1 MASDKGPSV
10 SEYLASQPEDRRKTL
25 AAVREVIRD
34 NLPDGYAERVGA
46 SGMILYEVPLSR
58 YPTTYNKQPL
68 QYVALAPQ
76 KNYYALY
83 LSAPYAS
90 SGLLKWFTEA
100 YRKSGKKLDMGKS
113 CVRFKSLED
122 LPLDVIGQCVARV
135 PVDDFVAMYEEGRK
149 AAKGR

>member
-1 MASDKGPSV
+1 MTAHQERSV
-10 SEYLASQPEDRRKTL
+10 SEYLASQPSDRKETL
-25 AAVREVIRD
+25 LAVRKAILD
-34 NLPDGYAERVGA
+34 HLPDGYVERVGA
-46 SGMILYEVPLSR
+46 NGMILYEVPLAR

-90 SGLLKWFTEA
+90 SGLLEWFTEA

-149 AAKGR
+149 AAKSR